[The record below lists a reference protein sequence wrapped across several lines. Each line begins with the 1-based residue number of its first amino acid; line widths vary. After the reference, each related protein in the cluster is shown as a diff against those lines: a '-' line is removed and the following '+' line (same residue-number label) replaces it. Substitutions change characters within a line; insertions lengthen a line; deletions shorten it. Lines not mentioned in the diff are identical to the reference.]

1 MTTTFFHFSDF
12 HILPGKDMTREEG
25 NPCNKI
31 ERIIDIAEE
40 TGIKPS
46 FSLITGDISQEGS
59 QTGYDIAKEYISR
72 LESLGG
78 PVIPV
83 VGNVDRRRRFRENL
97 LRGPASDAPCYHA
110 ETVDDTRIIVLDS
123 QAPGE
128 VTGALQG
135 EQLDWLKGQLKHDTE
150 PTIIA
155 FHHPPFTLHLPNGG
169 THNVFE
175 PRDAERLQQIV
186 KHGNV
191 AAVLCGH
198 LHQSLTTRKGGVNYV
213 VGPAALSESLLSTK
227 ESKTYDSSGFTIH
240 TLHGDDL
247 TTRPVIYSDGR
258 SLIRTTPNEPD
269 HRTT

>member
-12 HILPGKDMTREEG
+12 HILPGKDLTREEG

-31 ERIIDIAEE
+31 EQIIGIAEE
-40 TGIKPS
+40 TGIRPS
-46 FSLITGDISQEGS
+46 FSIITGDISQEGS

-72 LESLGG
+72 IESLGG

-83 VGNVDRRRRFRENL
+83 VGNVDGRRRFRESL
-97 LRGPASDAPCYHA
+97 LRKPASDAPCYYT
-110 ETVDDTRIIVLDS
+110 EKVDDTRIIVLDS

-135 EQLDWLKGQLKHDTE
+135 EQLDWLENQLKHGTE
-150 PTIIA
+150 PTLIA
-155 FHHPPFTLHLPNGG
+155 FHHPPFTVYLPNGG

-191 AAVLCGH
+191 VAVLCGH
-198 LHQSLTTRKGGVNYV
+198 LHQSLITRREGVNYV
-213 VGPAALSESLLSTK
+213 VGPAVLSESLLSTK

-240 TLHGDDL
+240 TLHGDNL
-247 TTRPVIYSDGR
+247 TTRPVIYSEGR
-258 SLIRTTPNEPD
+258 SLISTTPHVPN
-269 HRTT
+269 